1 MICIPWWML
10 IFTQGG
16 FQSVTKTTNVIG
28 YHRMCNVRGIQSVM
42 EIDYQCKPTFLDY
55 VDVQFKWDILLKP
68 ISVYE
73 QLNSKTEDIFF
84 SHSDHLGSANW
95 ITDFK

>member
-1 MICIPWWML
+1 
-10 IFTQGG
+10 
-16 FQSVTKTTNVIG
+16 
-28 YHRMCNVRGIQSVM
+28 M